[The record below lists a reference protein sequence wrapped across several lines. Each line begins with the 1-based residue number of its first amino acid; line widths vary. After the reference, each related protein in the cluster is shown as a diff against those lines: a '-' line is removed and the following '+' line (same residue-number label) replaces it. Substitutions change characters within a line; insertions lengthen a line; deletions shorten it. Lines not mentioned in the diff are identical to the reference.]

1 MSSGEVVM
9 RYSVWISII
18 TGLLITGM
26 IILWLITPSIPRPG
40 KLPGDIHIER
50 EHFQFYFPLTTCLL
64 LSLLISGILWLV
76 QYFSR

>member
-1 MSSGEVVM
+1 M
-9 RYSVWISII
+9 RNSVWISII

-26 IILWLITPSIPRPG
+26 ITLWLITPSIPRPG
-40 KLPGDIHIER
+40 KLPGDIRIER
-50 EHFQFYFPLTTCLL
+50 EYFQFYFPLTTCLL